1 MFSMTDS
8 PISETSD
15 YAVWLGRAFN
25 AYYSKG
31 DSGLH
36 VEALPCP
43 EELRLNSYE
52 DWYIH
57 PRGPEFG
64 YIVSQSTIEEI
75 RRYNGMVL
83 LFALS
88 YILVSFF
95 LFMFVMEKL
104 FASGWFWVIAMAWF
118 SVLVA
123 GILLASRPLR
133 QLFARQKR
141 ISFPEEFTAAV
152 KKKDRRLLVAKTIG
166 RAGSGLV
173 GAGLEGVANKA
184 AAKAG
189 EIATEYAIDKTSEHF
204 SDRSK

>member
-1 MFSMTDS
+1 MFFMTDS
-8 PISETSD
+8 PVSETSD
-15 YAVWLGRAFN
+15 YAEWLERAFD
-25 AYYSKG
+25 AYYAKG

-75 RRYNGMVL
+75 RRYNLLAL
-83 LFALS
+83 LFALP
-88 YILVSFF
+88 YLLVSILTF
-95 LFMFVMEKL
+95 LFVAVKIVDSE
-104 FASGWFWVIAMAWF
+104 WFWVIAIAWF

-123 GILLASRPLR
+123 GTVLATRPLR

-141 ISFPEEFTAAV
+141 VSFPEEFTAAV

-166 RAGSGLV
+166 HAGGGLV
-173 GAGLEGVANKA
+173 GAGLEVFANTA

-189 EIATEYAIDKTSEHF
+189 ELAAEYAIDKTSEHF
-204 SDRSK
+204 RDRSR